1 MIEIEIYD
9 EGAAGQDST
18 GAWPTKKIQ
27 VSKSWLNQYARR
39 NTRYQSGEELLKN
52 YTLDE
57 VDDLEEMARKAD
69 AIR

>member
-27 VSKSWLNQYARR
+27 VSKSWLDQYARR

>member
-9 EGAAGQDST
+9 EEASGQDSA
-18 GAWPTKKIQ
+18 GVWPTKKIR
-27 VSKSWLNQYARR
+27 VSNAWLNQYARE
-39 NTRYQSGEELLKN
+39 NTGYRSGEELLNN

-57 VDDLEEMARKAD
+57 VDGLEEAARKAD

>member
-57 VDDLEEMARKAD
+57 VDDLEEMARKSD

>member
-1 MIEIEIYD
+1 MVEIEIYD
-9 EGAAGQDST
+9 EKASGQDSA

-27 VSKSWLNQYARR
+27 ISKSWLDQYARK
-39 NTRYQSGEELLKN
+39 NTAYRSGEELLNN

-57 VDDLEEMARKAD
+57 TDGLEEAARKAD